1 MEFQVDCCSAEEARA
16 LMASDAY
23 AANPIGVSFDP
34 EELVARLRG
43 GEMADTLLIQ
53 RPGPASPIP
62 IAHGM
67 G

>member
-1 MEFQVDCCSAEEARA
+1 
-16 LMASDAY
+16 MASDEY

-43 GEMADTLLIQ
+43 GESADTLILQ
-53 RPGPASPIP
+53 QPGPPSPIP
-62 IAHGM
+62 AAHGM